1 MPRSPPRASTTSTG
15 GSAKRMVR
23 GASDRL
29 GASGAL
35 AAAGA
40 VALAALASH
49 VAQGPDQ
56 ARLQLAA
63 ALAFGHGVALV
74 ALSPGTRGR
83 RVGRAALWPMLAPRV
98 LCSGRLADAA
108 SAGGPTALAPF
119 GGMAM
124 LGRSVRLA
132 GYRGRGR
139 CVPRCARAFHS

>member
-1 MPRSPPRASTTSTG
+1 MA
-15 GSAKRMVR
+15 R

-56 ARLQLAA
+56 ARLHLAA

-74 ALSPGTRGR
+74 ALSPGTRDRRSGR
-83 RVGRAALWPMLAPRV
+83 VALWLILAGML
-98 LCSGRLADAA
+98 LFSGSLVGVAF
-108 SAGGPTALAPF
+108 AGTATTLAPF

-124 LGRSVRLA
+124 IGGWVLLA
-132 GYRGRGR
+132 VDRWRG
-139 CVPRCARAFHS
+139 